1 MPNCCCY
8 VTVTVQYS
16 VPQASQTE
24 MVTTWQTPPVYW
36 RRVME
41 RILTI
46 GKSASGLLGATVI
59 CQTGIAL
66 LFMYLANA
74 TNTRG
79 LGVAAL

>member
-1 MPNCCCY
+1 
-8 VTVTVQYS
+8 
-16 VPQASQTE
+16 
-24 MVTTWQTPPVYW
+24 
-36 RRVME
+36 ME